1 LQVQPS
7 PQPSPQGGGSRK
19 VGGGTAISLR
29 IWFAITP
36 SWQLKLLM
44 PPSPQNTD
52 LLDLLA
58 AAWPV
63 ERWRDVHV
71 VVAVSGGADSMA
83 LLRGLLALKRRA
95 GGAGRIHAAHVN
107 HQLRGEASLADEAWL
122 CRQCAE
128 LDMPLVVERFDTAA
142 LAAEEGDGVEAAA
155 RDARYQIL
163 TALAE
168 SLGARFV
175 ATGHTRDDQ
184 VETVLFR
191 LLRGAGL
198 RGLAGMRRTRALSPS
213 VALVRPMLACGRA
226 EVIQYLDGIGQ
237 AFCEDAS
244 NAESRFARNRV
255 RLELLPLLR
264 EGFNRDVDAAILRA
278 GEMAGEAQALIEDL
292 AEELFEKCR
301 GVVSNDRGGVTLET
315 APLAGQREIL
325 VCEVLRHAW
334 RAAGFPEQAMTHDGW
349 RRLAQFAQ
357 SSEAGGVLNLPG
369 NVRATR
375 PAAGVLALLACGL
388 S

>member
-1 LQVQPS
+1 MAH
-7 PQPSPQGGGSRK
+7 PQPAADFPE
-19 VGGGTAISLR
+19 
-29 IWFAITP
+29 
-36 SWQLKLLM
+36 
-44 PPSPQNTD
+44 
-52 LLDLLA
+52 LLA
-58 AAWPV
+58 AAWPA

-83 LLRGLLALKRRA
+83 LLRGLLELKRRA

-107 HQLRGEASLADEAWL
+107 HQLRGEASMADEAWL
-122 CRQCAE
+122 CQQCAE
-128 LDMPLVVERFDTAA
+128 LDVPLVVERFDAAA
-142 LAAEEGDGVEAAA
+142 LAADEGDGIEAAA
-155 RDARYQIL
+155 RDARYRIL

-226 EVIQYLDGIGQ
+226 EVESYLTGIGQ
-237 AFCEDAS
+237 AFREDAS
-244 NAESRFARNRV
+244 NRESRFARNRV
-255 RLELLPLLR
+255 RLELLPLMR

-278 GEMAGEAQALIEDL
+278 GEMAGEAQALIEEL
-292 AEELFEKCR
+292 AEELFEECR
-301 GVVSNDRGGVTLET
+301 GVASNGRGGVTLET

-334 RAAGFPEQAMTHDGW
+334 RAAGLAEQAMTHEWW
-349 RRLAQFAQ
+349 RRLAQFAE
-357 SSEAGGVLNLPG
+357 SPEAGGALNLPD

-375 PAAGVLALLACGL
+375 PAAGVLALVAM
-388 S
+388 

>member
-1 LQVQPS
+1 MAH
-7 PQPSPQGGGSRK
+7 PQPAADFPG
-19 VGGGTAISLR
+19 
-29 IWFAITP
+29 
-36 SWQLKLLM
+36 
-44 PPSPQNTD
+44 
-52 LLDLLA
+52 LLA
-58 AAWPV
+58 AAWPA

-83 LLRGLLALKRRA
+83 LLRGLLALKRQA

-107 HQLRGEASLADEAWL
+107 HQLRGEASMADEEWL

-128 LDMPLVVERFDTAA
+128 LDVPLVVERFDTAA
-142 LAAEEGDGVEAAA
+142 LAADEGDGIEAAA
-155 RDARYQIL
+155 RDARYRIL

-226 EVIQYLDGIGQ
+226 EVETYLKGIGQ
-237 AFCEDAS
+237 AFREDAS
-244 NAESRFARNRV
+244 NREIRFARNRV

-278 GEMAGEAQALIEDL
+278 GELAGEAQALIEDL
-292 AEELFEKCR
+292 AEELFARCR
-301 GVVSNDRGGVTLET
+301 GSHMEGGGGVTLET
-315 APLAGQREIL
+315 APLEGQRESL

-334 RAAGFPEQAMTHDGW
+334 RAAGFAEQAMTQQWW
-349 RRLAQFAQ
+349 RSLAQFAQ
-357 SSEAGGVLNLPG
+357 SSGAGGALNLPG

-375 PAAGVLALLACGL
+375 PAPGVLALAAV
-388 S
+388 

>member
-1 LQVQPS
+1 MAH
-7 PQPSPQGGGSRK
+7 PQPAADFP
-19 VGGGTAISLR
+19 
-29 IWFAITP
+29 
-36 SWQLKLLM
+36 
-44 PPSPQNTD
+44 
-52 LLDLLA
+52 DLLA
-58 AAWPV
+58 AAWPP

-83 LLRGLLALKRRA
+83 LLRGLLDLKRRA

-107 HQLRGEASLADEAWL
+107 HQLRGEASMADEAWL

-128 LDMPLVVERFDTAA
+128 LDVPLEVERFDTAA
-142 LAAEEGDGVEAAA
+142 LAAEEGDGIEAAA
-155 RDARYQIL
+155 RDARYRIL

-175 ATGHTRDDQ
+175 ATGHTREDQ

-226 EVIQYLDGIGQ
+226 EVMAYLEGIGQ
-237 AFCEDAS
+237 AFREDAS
-244 NAESRFARNRV
+244 NRESRFARNRV

-264 EGFNRDVDAAILRA
+264 EGFNPDVDGAILRA
-278 GEMAGEAQALIEDL
+278 GELAGEAQALIEDL
-292 AEELFEKCR
+292 AEELFARCR
-301 GVVSNDRGGVTLET
+301 GSHVEGGGVTFET
-315 APLAGQREIL
+315 APLAGQREIM

-334 RAAGFPEQAMTHDGW
+334 RAAGFAEQSMTQQWW
-349 RRLAQFAQ
+349 RDLAQFSQ
-357 SSEAGGVLNLPG
+357 SPGAGGALNLPG

-375 PAAGVLALLACGL
+375 PAPGVLALVAGGL